1 MYASF
6 ITTVFKTQLMFNF
19 PCSMAGFMLSNKA
32 LIVSGAFV
40 GASGK
45 SALVLFFMIRT
56 RVFVLKSQ

>member
-1 MYASF
+1 MCIDLSLKYENKAHVNS
-6 ITTVFKTQLMFNF
+6 

-45 SALVLFFMIRT
+45 SAFVLFYHVT
-56 RVFVLKSQ
+56 LSV